1 MAARTKKPSLLSDES
16 DPCCYVCG
24 TTYNLHVHHCFPGY
38 GRRKVSDREGCW
50 VYLCAP
56 HHNMSNEGVHFNH
69 ELDMELRRRCQEAWE
84 EREGIDEPDHETFI
98 ALMGRNYL

>member
-50 VYLCAP
+50 VYLCAR
-56 HHNMSNEGVHFNH
+56 HHNMSNDGVHFNH
-69 ELDMELRRRCQEAWE
+69 DLDTRIKQECQRRWE
-84 EREGIDEPDHETFI
+84 EREGVEDHSAFI